1 MDGVMDGIHP
11 HFTVRTS
18 VSFLLLI
25 LLQSSTEAQNICS
38 APSTVEF
45 KENNNVGDVVLT
57 ITVQPGVTLMF
68 KPAPA
73 NPDNPFTLNGNQ
85 MIAAKVLDYETTNRY
100 ITDIICTEIA
110 TGRPFSLSII
120 VRLVNVNDNAPV
132 FDQNL
137 YNVNVNEMSPVGT
150 TVGQYAATDLDQ
162 SQLYYKLESDSVEAE
177 NYFAL
182 KSETDPD
189 ILVRTPLDYDEVK
202 NVRLVLYAQDTPLAP
217 AEGRP
222 SFTATTTI
230 MVTILDVDNRPPWF
244 QPCDL
249 HNTGGAVIC
258 MSAGYTGSVILGD
271 KETGVLPLKPGPL
284 YAVDGDSGINEE
296 ITYSFLSGNEGRP
309 FEINPNT
316 GNITMLKAVNVS
328 ETISLTVLA
337 AQKRN
342 SYQFATTSVTLDVK
356 VKTNH
361 PPKFQKL
368 SYEGVVSS
376 VGTMVMDLKDEPLF
390 IIALDEDYNATEGL
404 NPNINYNI
412 KRSSDFAIIDGYLF
426 MTKDLPEGTLS
437 LQVVAED
444 TSTKESDTA
453 NLTVEVKSGLTTTSL
468 PLSTTDI
475 MVTTSTGESTTNSK
489 TTEDIVST
497 TNPSTSTDSIS
508 TTLPSTT
515 AESSTSNG
523 AIIPPGGYGPVD
535 MAALGVT
542 LGVLLFICLVVI
554 GLLVHRIQRWKTDCR
569 KISEAS
575 MFQRS
580 LSQASGGNKDGI
592 QYTNEAFHKDED
604 GRSTGSDSQDGGS
617 VMAGKETLYENDL
630 LRKSSLPLNSPQH
643 DDASLTGSDKTD
655 SEKDVKPILT
665 KERRMEEGY
674 KSVWFKEDIDPDAKE
689 EVVIIPDSREDDS
702 EEEDEE
708 QSSSDREEDEDD
720 NLPIKTP
727 KVVFADAELDSGLGV
742 KMGDPAE
749 DSEDD
754 EALNVEL

>member
-497 TNPSTSTDSIS
+497 TNP
-508 TTLPSTT
+508 
-515 AESSTSNG
+515 NG